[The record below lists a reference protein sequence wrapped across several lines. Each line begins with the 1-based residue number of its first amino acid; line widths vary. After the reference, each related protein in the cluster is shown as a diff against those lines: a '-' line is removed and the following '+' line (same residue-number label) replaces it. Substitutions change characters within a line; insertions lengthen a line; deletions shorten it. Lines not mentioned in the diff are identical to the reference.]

1 MILLYRRLGLKNT
14 ALIEALRSGNEEFKR
29 LEKEHREL
37 DEKILDL
44 NKKTFLSSSE
54 EIEKKRLQKL
64 KLLKKDM
71 MASLIINYKKEL
83 KVQKLQ

>member
-71 MASLIINYKKEL
+71 MTSLIINYKKEL

>member
-1 MILLYRRLGLKNT
+1 MKNT

-64 KLLKKDM
+64 LKKDM

>member
-1 MILLYRRLGLKNT
+1 MKNT

-71 MASLIINYKKEL
+71 MTSLIINYKKEL

>member
-71 MASLIINYKKEL
+71 MASLIINYRKEL

>member
-1 MILLYRRLGLKNT
+1 MKNT

-71 MASLIINYKKEL
+71 MTSLIINYRKEL